1 MSTNL
6 IIPKGSLP
14 TFSLNCK
21 LTKEKAKKVAA
32 LINSINEFNCEFASE
47 AYIQIMEGKTKKYH
61 EKDALRDFNAY
72 AHFHKI
78 EEICDSAK
86 RAERE
91 VNATCEE
98 EISLDDV
105 RTVVEQMVD
114 NSDVEADVFK
124 RVDAQYYISQ
134 FLEIREKLYFKKG
147 IDLYRL
153 LSVALTG
160 DYQATVKLRVVVYEC
175 DLTDFLKEFFAVP
188 RYWAEVCKILR

>member
-47 AYIQIMEGKTKKYH
+47 AYIQIMEGKTTRYH
-61 EKDALRDFNAY
+61 EKDALRDLNAY

-86 RAERE
+86 RTERE
-91 VNATCEE
+91 VNAACEAE
-98 EISLDDV
+98 LSLDDI
-105 RTVVEQMVD
+105 RTVVEQLVD
-114 NSDVEADVFK
+114 NTDVEAEVLE
-124 RVDAQYYISQ
+124 RVDSEYYVSQ
-134 FLEIREKLYFKKG
+134 FLDIREQLYFKKG
-147 IDLYRL
+147 FDLYRL
-153 LSVALTG
+153 LTLALAG
-160 DYQATVKLRVVVYEC
+160 DYQATVKMKLRAYEC
-175 DLTDFLKEFFAVP
+175 DLTEFLKDFFAVP
-188 RYWAEVCKILR
+188 RYWVEVCKILR

>member
-61 EKDALRDFNAY
+61 EKDALRDLNAY

-153 LSVALTG
+153 LSLALTG

-175 DLTDFLKEFFAVP
+175 DLTDFLKEFFVVP
-188 RYWAEVCKILR
+188 RYWTEVCNILR